1 MRDEIS
7 NKFEKVEQFKDQL
20 SKKKTTLTKEQ
31 EELAQIKE
39 KMTSTLTTSDYEI
52 NVAEKKYQVH
62 DQFASYS
69 ASEKKIQQSENEVY
83 YLKHFINTKSKDI
96 NYEDAKNECLAVG
109 AQLNKILNK

>member
-1 MRDEIS
+1 MKEEIA

-20 SKKKTTLTKEQ
+20 IKKKTGLSKEQ

-39 KMTSTLTTSDYEI
+39 KLTQTLSTSDYEI

-69 ASEKKIQQSENEVY
+69 AAEKKLQQSEN
-83 YLKHFINTKSKDI
+83 
-96 NYEDAKNECLAVG
+96 
-109 AQLNKILNK
+109 